1 MKVYKYGDNVD
12 TDVIIPA
19 RYLNAP
25 DEKSLASHCMEDID
39 TSFASTVE
47 PGDII
52 VAGANFGC
60 GSSREHA
67 PLAIKACGVKCVI
80 APSFARIFYRNAINI
95 GFPILECAEAAEGIQ
110 AGDTV
115 SVDFST
121 GVITDETTGKTY
133 QAAPLPAFVQGIVDN
148 GERCGEMNYK
158 IALIRGDGIGPEVVG
173 EAVKVLEAVG
183 QKFGHSFTYEEVLL
197 GGCATD
203 AVGKSYPDGTAEKC
217 RACDAVLLG
226 AVGGPKW
233 GSDKPA
239 EQRPETALLAIRK
252 DLGLYANLRPAAL
265 RPAMADACPLKRE
278 TAEKGIDLM
287 MVRELTGG
295 IYFGQRERYDT
306 PDRGVECADRMA
318 YSEQEIER
326 IGRRAFEL
334 ASLRRKKVSSV
345 DKANVLETS
354 RLWRSVMHRLAEE
367 YPDVQYEDVLVDN
380 CAMQLV
386 KDPGQFDVVVTE
398 NMFGDIL
405 SDEASMVTGSI
416 GLLPSASIGD
426 TAPGLYEPI
435 HGSAPDI
442 AGQDKANPI
451 ATILSVAMMFRYS
464 FHLAAEADAVEA
476 AVDAVLAEG
485 WRTPDIAGPG
495 VTPIGTQKMGELICR
510 HIG

>member
-1 MKVYKYGDNVD
+1 
-12 TDVIIPA
+12 
-19 RYLNAP
+19 
-25 DEKSLASHCMEDID
+25 ME
-39 TSFASTVE
+39 
-47 PGDII
+47 
-52 VAGANFGC
+52 
-60 GSSREHA
+60 
-67 PLAIKACGVKCVI
+67 
-80 APSFARIFYRNAINI
+80 
-95 GFPILECAEAAEGIQ
+95 
-110 AGDTV
+110 
-115 SVDFST
+115 
-121 GVITDETTGKTY
+121 
-133 QAAPLPAFVQGIVDN
+133 
-148 GERCGEMNYK
+148 YK

-173 EAVKVLEAVG
+173 EAVKVLNAVG
-183 QKFGHSFTYEEVLL
+183 EKFGHTFTYEEVLL

-217 RACDAVLLG
+217 KACDAVLLG

-265 RPAMADACPLKRE
+265 RTAMAGACPLKKE

-295 IYFGQRERYDT
+295 IYFGKRDKYQTE
-306 PDRGVECADRMA
+306 DRGMEATDLMA
-318 YSEQEIER
+318 YSEKEIER

-334 ASLRRKKVSSV
+334 ARLRRKKVSSV

-354 RLWRSVMHRLAEE
+354 RLWRSVMHRLAAE

-386 KDPGQFDVVVTE
+386 RDPGQFDVVVTE

-426 TAPGLYEPI
+426 SAPGLYEPI

-451 ATILSVAMMFRYS
+451 ATILSVAMMMRYS
-464 FHLAAEADAVEA
+464 FHLPAEADAIER
-476 AVDAVLAEG
+476 AVDAVLADG
-485 WRTPDIAGPG
+485 WRTADIAEPG
-495 VTPIGTQKMGELICR
+495 VTPIGTRQMGDRICQKLLG
-510 HIG
+510 

>member
-1 MKVYKYGDNVD
+1 
-12 TDVIIPA
+12 
-19 RYLNAP
+19 
-25 DEKSLASHCMEDID
+25 
-39 TSFASTVE
+39 
-47 PGDII
+47 
-52 VAGANFGC
+52 
-60 GSSREHA
+60 
-67 PLAIKACGVKCVI
+67 
-80 APSFARIFYRNAINI
+80 
-95 GFPILECAEAAEGIQ
+95 
-110 AGDTV
+110 
-115 SVDFST
+115 
-121 GVITDETTGKTY
+121 
-133 QAAPLPAFVQGIVDN
+133 
-148 GERCGEMNYK
+148 MNYK
-158 IALIRGDGIGPEVVG
+158 IALIKGDGIGPEVVG
-173 EAVKVLEAVG
+173 EAVKVMEAIG
-183 QKFGHSFTYEEVLL
+183 QKFGHSFEFVDVLM

-203 AVGKSYPDGTAEKC
+203 AVGVSYPEGTAGKC
-217 RACDAVLLG
+217 KSCDAVLLG

-265 RPAMADACPLKRE
+265 RPAMIDACPLKKE

-295 IYFGQRERYDT
+295 IYFGKRNKYMTE
-306 PDRGVECADRMA
+306 DRGEEATDEMA
-318 YSEQEIER
+318 YSVKEIER

-334 ASLRRKKVSSV
+334 ARLRRGKVSSV

-354 RLWRSVMHRLAEE
+354 RLWRKVMHRLAEE
-367 YPDVQYEDVLVDN
+367 YSDVAYEDILVDN

-464 FHLAAEADAVEA
+464 FQLAAEADCVEN
-476 AVDAVLAEG
+476 AVDAVLADG
-485 WRTPDIAGPG
+485 WRTADIASPG
-495 VTPIGTQKMGELICR
+495 EAAIGTVEMGRLIR
-510 HIG
+510 DKIAQF

>member
-1 MKVYKYGDNVD
+1 M
-12 TDVIIPA
+12 T
-19 RYLNAP
+19 
-25 DEKSLASHCMEDID
+25 
-39 TSFASTVE
+39 
-47 PGDII
+47 
-52 VAGANFGC
+52 
-60 GSSREHA
+60 
-67 PLAIKACGVKCVI
+67 
-80 APSFARIFYRNAINI
+80 
-95 GFPILECAEAAEGIQ
+95 
-110 AGDTV
+110 
-115 SVDFST
+115 
-121 GVITDETTGKTY
+121 
-133 QAAPLPAFVQGIVDN
+133 
-148 GERCGEMNYK
+148 YK
-158 IALIRGDGIGPEVVG
+158 IALIKGDGIGPEVVG
-173 EAVKVLEAVG
+173 EAVKVMEAVG
-183 QKFGHSFTYEEVLL
+183 KKFSHSFEFVDVLM

-203 AVGKSYPDGTAEKC
+203 AVGVSYPEGTAEKC
-217 RACDAVLLG
+217 KSCDAVLLG

-239 EQRPETALLAIRK
+239 HQRPETALLSIRK
-252 DLGLYANLRPAAL
+252 DLGLYANLRPATL
-265 RPAMADACPLKRE
+265 RPAMADACPLKKE

-295 IYFGQRERYDT
+295 IYFGKRNRYMTD
-306 PDRGVECADRMA
+306 DRGEEATDELA
-318 YSEQEIER
+318 YSEKEIER

-334 ASLRRKKVSSV
+334 ARLRRGKVSSV

-354 RLWRSVMHRLAEE
+354 RLWRKIMHKLAEE
-367 YPDVQYEDVLVDN
+367 YADVTYEDVLVDN

-464 FHLAAEADAVEA
+464 FQLAAEADCVEQ
-476 AVDAVLAEG
+476 AVDAVLADG
-485 WRTPDIAGPG
+485 WRTADIAAPG
-495 VTPIGTQKMGELICR
+495 EKYIGTVEMGRLICEK
-510 HIG
+510 IK

>member
-1 MKVYKYGDNVD
+1 MKIVLAEVPYTKDRNISVEQSCCPEGAELVIAVYDEHSDDNSAFYRE
-12 TDVIIPA
+12 I
-19 RYLNAP
+19 
-25 DEKSLASHCMEDID
+25 ED
-39 TSFASTVE
+39 A
-47 PGDII
+47 DII
-52 VAGANFGC
+52 V
-60 GSSREHA
+60 
-67 PLAIKACGVKCVI
+67 
-80 APSFARIFYRNAINI
+80 
-95 GFPILECAEAAEGIQ
+95 
-110 AGDTV
+110 
-115 SVDFST
+115 
-121 GVITDETTGKTY
+121 
-133 QAAPLPAFVQGIVDN
+133 N
-148 GERCGEMNYK
+148 GY
-158 IALIRGDGIGPEVVG
+158 V
-173 EAVKVLEAVG
+173 
-183 QKFGHSFTYEEVLL
+183 
-197 GGCATD
+197 
-203 AVGKSYPDGTAEKC
+203 
-217 RACDAVLLG
+217 
-226 AVGGPKW
+226 
-233 GSDKPA
+233 
-239 EQRPETALLAIRK
+239 
-252 DLGLYANLRPAAL
+252 
-265 RPAMADACPLKRE
+265 
-278 TAEKGIDLM
+278 
-287 MVRELTGG
+287 
-295 IYFGQRERYDT
+295 YFGKKERYQT
-306 PDRGVECADRMA
+306 EDRGEEAADRMA
-318 YSEQEIER
+318 YSEKEIER

-334 ASLRRKKVSSV
+334 ARLRRKKVSSV